1 MSFSLKETFS
11 TKNINLFVG
20 LFSLLI
26 ALWLVMFAVPDLFV
40 SLFDTSLGNIF
51 LIGFIILA
59 AMHSIPMGFGLAIV
73 FVILFRFSHMSHSTF
88 PNLHL

>member
-40 SLFDTSLGNIF
+40 SLFDTPLGN
-51 LIGFIILA
+51 LILIVFIILA
-59 AMHSIPMGFGLAIV
+59 GMHSVPMGLGLAAV
-73 FVILFRFSHMSHSTF
+73 FVILFRFAHMSYQH
-88 PNLHL
+88 